1 MRKLVRLI
9 FAPLYWALMNRHRN
23 HMVESYSV
31 AFKTIIG
38 KNVIIRAG
46 SEVGPDVSIGDYSYI
61 SGPRAYV
68 EAAVIGKF
76 CSIARVTTIG
86 VSDHNHQF
94 VTTHPII
101 LDPVYGFCG
110 GSLLQPQKHPPVIGN
125 DVWIGMG
132 SFVMRGVT
140 IGDGAVIAANSVV
153 TKNVNPYSIV
163 GGNPAKHIKYRFNE
177 NIIAA
182 LLRINWWDWDEEK
195 IRRNLV
201 EFENIEA
208 FVKKH
213 DKE

>member
-1 MRKLVRLI
+1 
-9 FAPLYWALMNRHRN
+9 
-23 HMVESYSV
+23 MVESYFV

-38 KNVIIRAG
+38 NKVIIRAG
-46 SEVGPDVSIGDYSYI
+46 SEVGPGVSIGDYSYI

-101 LDPVYGFCG
+101 LHPIYGFV
-110 GSLLQPQKHPPVIGN
+110 GSSVLEPQKHPPIIGN

-140 IGDGAVIAANSVV
+140 IGDGAVVAASSVV
-153 TKNVNPYSIV
+153 TKNVDPYSIV
-163 GGNPAKHIKYRFNE
+163 AGTPAKHIKYRFNE
-177 NIIAA
+177 NIISA
-182 LLRINWWDWDEEK
+182 LLRIRWWDWDKDK
-195 IRRNLV
+195 IQRNLND
-201 EFENIEA
+201 FKNIEA

-213 DKE
+213 DPK